1 MAELEHILQYL
12 EAYLELSDHP
22 DSSTALNGLQVQGP
36 AEVEHLVVA
45 VDASE
50 ASIRSAVER
59 GADLLLVHH
68 GLFWGGLTP
77 LTGQL
82 FRRVAPLIRSDVGL
96 CSIHLPLDAHR
107 DVGNCALLAEALGLE
122 VQESFADYDGV
133 DIGWWGRLAEGVPA
147 HELEGDLRE
156 VLGGPVHTIAG
167 GPAKVRRVGVVTGAG
182 AGFLSEAVELG
193 LDALVTGEA
202 PHHAHFDAME
212 SGIHLFLGGHYAT
225 ETFGVKALAAH
236 LADRFDLT
244 WEFLDQPTGL

>member
-1 MAELEHILQYL
+1 M
-12 EAYLELSDHP
+12 SDHP

-36 AEVEHLVVA
+36 DEVEHLVAA

-50 ASIRSAVER
+50 ASIQAAVER

-82 FRRVAPLIRSDVGL
+82 FRRVAPLIRSDAGL
-96 CSIHLPLDAHR
+96 LSIHLPLDAHPE
-107 DVGNCALLAEALGLE
+107 VGNCALLAEGLGLE
-122 VQESFADYDGV
+122 VEDSFADYDGV
-133 DIGWWGRLAEGVPA
+133 DIGWWGRLAEAVTA
-147 HELEGDLRE
+147 RELATQLGK
-156 VLGGPVHTIAG
+156 VLEGPVHTIPG
-167 GPAKVRRVGVVTGAG
+167 GPTEVRRVGVVTGAG
-182 AGFLSEAVELG
+182 AGFLSEAGGLG

-202 PHHAHFDAME
+202 AHHAHFDAME
-212 SGIHLFLGGHYAT
+212 SGIHLLLGGHYAT

-236 LADRFDLT
+236 LANRFELT